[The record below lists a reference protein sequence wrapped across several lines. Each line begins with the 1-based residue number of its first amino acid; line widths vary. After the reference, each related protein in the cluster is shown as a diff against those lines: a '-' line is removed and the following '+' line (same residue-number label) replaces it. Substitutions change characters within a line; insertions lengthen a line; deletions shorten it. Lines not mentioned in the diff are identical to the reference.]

1 MFVQVITGKTSKAAE
16 VRAAFDRWIDELS
29 PGAEGWLGSTAGV
42 TEDGRLVALARFEN
56 EEAAQRN
63 SDRAEQG
70 QWWAEVAKLL
80 DGEARFRNSVDV
92 MPDLRGNPD
101 QAGFVQIM
109 QGQQGPD
116 PKRAQELMNE
126 NSDEWA
132 AFRPEVL
139 GSLGISHPDN
149 TWTMA
154 LYFTSEAKARE
165 GERKEPP
172 PELQAQMEEMNKLS
186 VGEPEYFDLKD
197 PWLASAK

>member
-154 LYFTSEAKARE
+154 LYFTSEAEARE

>member
-16 VRAAFDRWIDELS
+16 VRAAVDRWEKDLA

-42 TEDGRLVALARFEN
+42 TEDGRLVALARFES

-63 SDRAEQG
+63 SDRPEQG

-80 DGEARFRNSVDV
+80 DGEATFRNSVNV
-92 MPDLRGNPD
+92 MPDLRGDPD
-101 QAGFVQIM
+101 QARFVQVM

-116 PKRAQELMNE
+116 PKRAQELMNQ

-139 GSLGISHPDN
+139 GSLGIAHPDD
-149 TWTMA
+149 TWTMV
-154 LYFTSEAKARE
+154 LYFTSEADARE

-172 PELQAQMEEMNKLS
+172 AELQAQMEEMNKLS

-197 PWLASAK
+197 PWLSSGK

>member
-16 VRAAFDRWIDELS
+16 VRAALDRWVDELS
-29 PGAEGWLGSTAGV
+29 PGAQGWLGSTAGI

-63 SDRAEQG
+63 SERAEQG
-70 QWWAEVAKLL
+70 QWWAEMAKLL
-80 DGEARFRNSVDV
+80 DGEATFRNSVGV
-92 MPDLRGNPD
+92 MPDLRGDPD

-116 PKRAQELMNE
+116 PERAEELMNQ
-126 NSDEWA
+126 NPDEWA

-139 GSLGISHPDN
+139 GSLGVAHPDN

-154 LYFTSEAKARE
+154 LYFTSEAEARE
-165 GERKEPP
+165 GERREPP
-172 PELQAQMEEMNKLS
+172 PELKAQMEEMNELS